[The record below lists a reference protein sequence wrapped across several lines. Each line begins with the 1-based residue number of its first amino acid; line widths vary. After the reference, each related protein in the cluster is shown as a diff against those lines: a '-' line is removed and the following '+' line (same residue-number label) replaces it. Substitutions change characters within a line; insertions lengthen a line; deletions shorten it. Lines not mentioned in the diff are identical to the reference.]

1 MAKKVKRIK
10 KKNKL
15 KILPA
20 LIFLLGVF
28 LVTIIIKFGLDSPIR
43 NIFIYNNELLTDQE
57 IIDEAGLS
65 NYPSFLKTASF
76 SIKNRLL
83 KNKLIKSVTIRK
95 RVFNRIDIY
104 IEEKKVLFKNKEENL
119 VLDDKTEL
127 DNKTITAPHLLNYV
141 PDTIYDR
148 FIKEMSKIKE
158 NIKREIS
165 EIEYSSTN
173 YDSERFLLYMND
185 GNYVYLT
192 LTKFDHLNYYND
204 VYATLGNKKGILYLD
219 SGNHFKIMK

>member
-1 MAKKVKRIK
+1 MAKKLK

-15 KILPA
+15 KLLPA
-20 LIFLLGVF
+20 FLFLLGTF
-28 LVTIIIKFGLDSPIR
+28 LVAIVIKFGLDSRIR

-65 NYPSFLKTASF
+65 NYPSFLKTTSF

-83 KNKLIKSVTIRK
+83 KNKLIKSITIK
-95 RVFNRIDIY
+95 KHIFNRVDIY
-104 IEEKKVLFKNKEENL
+104 VEEKKVLFRNKDKKL
-119 VLDDKTEL
+119 VLEDKTEIA
-127 DNKTITAPHLLNYV
+127 NETIVAPHLLNYV
-141 PDTIYDR
+141 PDTIYDN
-148 FIKEMSKIKE
+148 FIKEMNKIDE

-173 YDSERFLLYMND
+173 YDTERFLLYMND

>member
-1 MAKKVKRIK
+1 MAKKLK

-20 LIFLLGVF
+20 IIFIIAVF
-28 LVTIIIKFGLDSPIR
+28 LVVVIIKFVLDSPIR
-43 NIFIYNNELLTDQE
+43 NIYIYNNEILSDQE
-57 IIDEAGLS
+57 IIDEAHLS
-65 NYPSFLKTASF
+65 NYPSFLKVTSS

-83 KNKLIKSVTIRK
+83 KNKLIKNVTIK
-95 RVFNRIDIY
+95 KGFINKISIY
-104 IEEKKVLFKNKEENL
+104 VDEKKVLFKNKEQKI
-119 VLDDKTEL
+119 VLEDKTEIENL
-127 DNKTITAPHLLNYV
+127 EVEAPKLLNYV
-141 PDTIYDR
+141 PDTIYDN
-148 FIKEMSKIKE
+148 FIKEMSKIKD

-165 EIEYSSTN
+165 EIEYASTN

-204 VYATLGNKKGILYLD
+204 VYATLDGKKGILYLD